1 MKEKINGIPFAR
13 CVNEIRITF
22 HLPYTQK
29 GTAIP
34 AQLRAWTAHFPRCV
48 DKIMVKKKEKRKRRE
63 EHLSRPIQKWLT
75 SVSLDDRE
83 SVASVVEEIHRGD
96 FRRDYRRFL
105 RTQFCNM
112 AEWIKVGGR
121 LGVVIVGGERSQR
134 GALTTMIVARNGG
147 DVVTLISRK
156 IALCEQLSR
165 PACFRNASR
174 QISSIFRISFLDH
187 ASFARSSLFDG
198 NVVSRNKKHK
208 EIST

>member
-1 MKEKINGIPFAR
+1 MYSTMKEKINGIPFAR

-75 SVSLDDRE
+75 SVSFDDRE

-147 DVVTLISRK
+147 DNG
-156 IALCEQLSR
+156 
-165 PACFRNASR
+165 PAMW
-174 QISSIFRISFLDH
+174 
-187 ASFARSSLFDG
+187 
-198 NVVSRNKKHK
+198 
-208 EIST
+208 